1 MLPDALLYYKITFP
15 QIQLTINYINTFC
28 VTQFFKANYL
38 NTIATCR
45 VNTVFYDKRN
55 LARTNVYSLLSRYL
69 PHIVVIILLIDT
81 PNETI
86 GELYISL
93 RQIPE
98 QALVLK

>member
-1 MLPDALLYYKITFP
+1 MLLDALLYYKITFP
-15 QIQLTINYINTFC
+15 QIQLTINNIYTFS
-28 VTQFFKANYL
+28 VTQFFKSNDL
-38 NTIATCR
+38 NTIASCR
-45 VNTVFYDKRN
+45 INTILYDKRN

-86 GELYISL
+86 GELYIPL

-98 QALVLK
+98 QTLVLK